1 VTLSASPRIAKRGS
15 WVQLTS
21 NEGWDK
27 VTQVIVDG
35 FAIRFQQVNRNQISV
50 LIPRSWDRIFFGEQ
64 SITVVGTPRQYTFW
78 PSYPGMVEVV
88 R

>member
-1 VTLSASPRIAKRGS
+1 MTLSASPRIAKRGS

-21 NEGWDK
+21 NEGWDE
-27 VTQVIVDG
+27 VYQVIIDG

-50 LIPRSWDRIFFGEQ
+50 LIPGNWDRIYFGEQ
-64 SITVVGTPRQYTFW
+64 SIVIAGSPRQYTFW
-78 PSYPGMVEVV
+78 PVYPGIVEVI